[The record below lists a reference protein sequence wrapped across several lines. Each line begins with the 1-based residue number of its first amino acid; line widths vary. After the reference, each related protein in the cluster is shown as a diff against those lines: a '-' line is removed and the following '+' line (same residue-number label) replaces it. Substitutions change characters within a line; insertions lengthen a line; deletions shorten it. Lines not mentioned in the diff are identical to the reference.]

1 MAKMQENTDRDL
13 GKSSEEIVNE
23 CMVLSALQST
33 ELALQS
39 GLRKDQIIISCKV
52 SRPLDLIA
60 VYRDLA
66 TKTDQPLHLGLTEA
80 GMGTKGLVWSASAM
94 GVLLNEGIGDTI
106 RVSLTPRPGRRP
118 ARRGL
123 RGVRAA
129 PVARHPLLRAVRH
142 RLPRLRTHDV
152 DDVPG
157 ARRADPG
164 LRARPDAGV
173 EDAVRRHREHD
184 ARGHGLRRQRARR
197 VEGRF
202 DRHLAARHRRGASL
216 PRLHRRAALHDARRA
231 TTTSSPRPSARSWTT
246 TFRPSTRGGSPPGPS
261 PRSGPGA
268 VPPHHPPPFLMGAVR
283 ASRSAIA

>member
-1 MAKMQENTDRDL
+1 
-13 GKSSEEIVNE
+13 
-23 CMVLSALQST
+23 
-33 ELALQS
+33 
-39 GLRKDQIIISCKV
+39 
-52 SRPLDLIA
+52 
-60 VYRDLA
+60 
-66 TKTDQPLHLGLTEA
+66 
-80 GMGTKGLVWSASAM
+80 MGTKGLVWSASAM

-142 RLPRLRTHDV
+142 RLPRLRAHDL

-184 ARGHGLRRQRARR
+184 ARRHGLRRQRARR
-197 VEGRF
+197 VEGRV
-202 DRHLAARHRRGASL
+202 DRHLASRHGRGASL

-231 TTTSSPRPSARSWTT
+231 TTTSSPTAFRALVDDYVSTKYPRREPRPRRHGVADRARRLTTRRPSSWAPCARAG
-246 TFRPSTRGGSPPGPS
+246 RRSP
-261 PRSGPGA
+261 
-268 VPPHHPPPFLMGAVR
+268 
-283 ASRSAIA
+283 